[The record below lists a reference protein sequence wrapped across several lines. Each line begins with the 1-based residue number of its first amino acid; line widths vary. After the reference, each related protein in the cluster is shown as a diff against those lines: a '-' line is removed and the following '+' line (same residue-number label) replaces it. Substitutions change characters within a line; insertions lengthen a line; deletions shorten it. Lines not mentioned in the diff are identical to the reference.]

1 MFYFS
6 SSLIISSYFFLS
18 FSALPMQSQLEE
30 ARQFMRELVLK
41 KPTVNLDSIDQVRQ
55 NQLLSQ
61 TVSVTD

>member
-1 MFYFS
+1 
-6 SSLIISSYFFLS
+6 
-18 FSALPMQSQLEE
+18 MQSQLEE